1 MGKCASVSVILPST
15 VYSYN
20 QQGAKNRNTD
30 SGREEVM
37 WFNTKQIHVRFEI
50 LTAMTMKMAIF
61 WNIILC
67 SQVNIYWLSEK
78 IQPPPSGR
86 QDTTPKSWD
95 ISTRLNGVTSHKT
108 VIFKTAAI
116 QSIFCWSMTRMKK
129 KKVIWQWCSVWYVLW
144 ND

>member
-67 SQVNIYWLSEK
+67 SQVNIY
-78 IQPPPSGR
+78 
-86 QDTTPKSWD
+86 
-95 ISTRLNGVTSHKT
+95 
-108 VIFKTAAI
+108 
-116 QSIFCWSMTRMKK
+116 
-129 KKVIWQWCSVWYVLW
+129 
-144 ND
+144 